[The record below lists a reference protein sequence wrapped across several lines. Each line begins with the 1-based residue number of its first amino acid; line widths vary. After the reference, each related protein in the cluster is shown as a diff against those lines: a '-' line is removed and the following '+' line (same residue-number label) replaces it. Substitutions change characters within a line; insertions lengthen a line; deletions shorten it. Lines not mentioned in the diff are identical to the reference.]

1 LCPHAQ
7 YPTSLSCGNPRPAGA
22 ATNGVPASLATISAA
37 IIASAAGNCTLFAAA
52 NKSLAEV
59 AVWRRRDYLRRW
71 RWSRLEF
78 CYTKLP
84 RGAVTAI
91 SPAGPEPHH
100 SCGEGECHDSSHDR
114 RGRSSQELDK
124 MPRRS
129 RLFRFASIKQW
140 HPGNLKQRVGCKPKA
155 AAQSDH
161 LMGILK
167 ADLAQTVA
175 TCLVTAWART
185 QSQQPLSEGR
195 QSIPSPL
202 MSPGR
207 SSFQAQGG
215 KCPLQ
220 RQALS

>member
-1 LCPHAQ
+1 MQCSQQPDG
-7 YPTSLSCGNPRPAGA
+7 SCRSQRSVTGKRNR
-22 ATNGVPASLATISAA
+22 NGLGMDSEEGSEDIP
-37 IIASAAGNCTLFAAA
+37 
-52 NKSLAEV
+52 
-59 AVWRRRDYLRRW
+59 
-71 RWSRLEF
+71 RLEF

-84 RGAVTAI
+84 RGAATAI

-100 SCGEGECHDSSHDR
+100 SRGEGECHDPSHDR
-114 RGRSSQELDK
+114 RGSSSQEPDK

-140 HPGNLKQRVGCKPKA
+140 HLGNLKQRVGCKPKA

-161 LMGILK
+161 SMGILK
-167 ADLAQTVA
+167 ADVAQTVA

-202 MSPGR
+202 MSPRR

-220 RQALS
+220 RQAVS